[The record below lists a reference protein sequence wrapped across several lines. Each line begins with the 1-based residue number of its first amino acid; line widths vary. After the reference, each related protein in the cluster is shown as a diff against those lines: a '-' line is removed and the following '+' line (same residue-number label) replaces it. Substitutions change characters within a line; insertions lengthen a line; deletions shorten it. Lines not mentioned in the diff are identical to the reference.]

1 MSKFTMPVGIEFFEN
16 LRRSGC
22 YYVDKSELIYKVA
35 CSENTSVT
43 LFTRPRRF
51 GKTLTMS
58 MFQSFFDI
66 SRDSRDVFEG
76 LEVVKHEEFCSKWM
90 NQYPVLFLSL
100 KDVAGLDFES
110 AYGMLESKIAD
121 LCKAHF
127 YLADSK
133 KVNDFDKRVFYRLCD
148 EAAKP
153 NQVKSSLLTL
163 TRMVHA
169 HYDKPVIFLLDE
181 YDVPLAKAHDADKAE
196 KDYYPKML
204 DVARGLMSCVL
215 KTNPFLKF
223 AVITGCLRIAK
234 ESIFTGVNYFS
245 TYSILDEKFSDSFG
259 FTQKEVKQV
268 LEKAGL
274 PDRLEL
280 VKSWYDGYI
289 FGNTEIFCP
298 WDVASYV
305 DAAGKVSAQNPEN
318 YWKDT
323 SSNDIVSEFVGNPKF
338 KVAKKFETL
347 MNGGTILLWKTI
359 SYNNY
364 HENNYHAFI
373 TGIFVGHSYEVGS
386 TDLIIWDSDNRRVI
400 IIEAKKANAK
410 KDMEKM
416 CLEGVQQIADK
427 KYYMDPKFDGYKE
440 IICYGISF
448 YKKDAL
454 VRLGYSTVHS

>member
-127 YLADSK
+127 YLADIK
-133 KVNDFDKRVFYRLCD
+133 KVNGSDKRVFYRLCD

-163 TRMVHA
+163 TRMMHA

-181 YDVPLAKAHDADKAE
+181 YDVPLAKAHDADKAK

-204 DVARGLMSCVL
+204 DVARGLMS
-215 KTNPFLKF
+215 
-223 AVITGCLRIAK
+223 
-234 ESIFTGVNYFS
+234 
-245 TYSILDEKFSDSFG
+245 
-259 FTQKEVKQV
+259 
-268 LEKAGL
+268 
-274 PDRLEL
+274 
-280 VKSWYDGYI
+280 
-289 FGNTEIFCP
+289 
-298 WDVASYV
+298 SYV
-305 DAAGKVSAQNPEN
+305 DAAGKVSGQKPEN

-323 SSNDIVSEFVGNPKF
+323 SSNKIVSEFVGNPT
-338 KVAKKFETL
+338 FEPY
-347 MNGGTILLWKTI
+347 MAGGVDACFGQIFFF
-359 SYNNY
+359 
-364 HENNYHAFI
+364 FI
-373 TGIFVGHSYEVGS
+373 WHLQFMYCPINH
-386 TDLIIWDSDNRRVI
+386 
-400 IIEAKKANAK
+400 
-410 KDMEKM
+410 
-416 CLEGVQQIADK
+416 
-427 KYYMDPKFDGYKE
+427 
-440 IICYGISF
+440 ISF
-448 YKKDAL
+448 YCAKI
-454 VRLGYSTVHS
+454 RP